1 MKIRSWDNIVWVQ
14 KKPVSYSKWKCI
26 TGYCTRYGRI
36 YQDNAEDQHDLLQE
50 IMLQLWLSYYSFRG
64 DSDLFIFVSV
74 ILKGRVLRF
83 WLPTS
88 WHSSVLSVL
97 CGESIF
103 LQNRTVYSQRSLY
116 SFIFFWLPFT
126 IFLILTAIVYF
137 YGFVSIGAPFKQ
149 NVFINLLIA
158 HAIAFIVIRLTI
170 KQKKGID
177 VSNK

>member
-1 MKIRSWDNIVWVQ
+1 MTK
-14 KKPVSYSKWKCI
+14 
-26 TGYCTRYGRI
+26 
-36 YQDNAEDQHDLLQE
+36 L
-50 IMLQLWLSYYSFRG
+50 
-64 DSDLFIFVSV
+64 FVSQLV
-74 ILKGRVLRF
+74 YIIVLGLYF
-83 WLPTS
+83 FS
-88 WHSSVLSVL
+88 IKIFDGQNKEFEVVLFNYPRHGPVL
-97 CGESIF
+97 F
-103 LQNRTVYSQRSLY
+103 LVFFVVNLFFFFKNRTVYSQRSQY

-170 KQKKGID
+170 KLKKDID